1 MSAATDEPVGPEYRP
16 PRLSLRLLRAA
27 RPRNGGA
34 CIRIGELIEN
44 LGEYSFGW
52 SLLVFALVNMM
63 PLPVGS
69 NLITAV
75 PLIILTSQM
84 ARGWHYVHVPES
96 IARQE
101 IDSAAF
107 RRRVASVR
115 SFTGRLERILR
126 PRYGWL
132 FRPEY
137 YRAISLTLLGIS
149 LVLFLPIPGTGFI
162 LACAM
167 FVFTV
172 GLIAEDGL
180 VALAGLCLGLVSVG
194 VAITLVTLFVLGLE
208 TLL

>member
-1 MSAATDEPVGPEYRP
+1 MTAATEEPVGPEYRQ

-34 CIRIGELIEN
+34 RIRIGELIEN

-52 SLLVFALVNMM
+52 SVLVFALINMM

-69 NLITAV
+69 NLITAL

-84 ARGWHYVHVPES
+84 SRGWHHVHVPEF
-96 IARQE
+96 IACRE
-101 IDSAAF
+101 IDSATF

-115 SFTGRLERILR
+115 SLTARLERVLR

-132 FRPEY
+132 FGPDY
-137 YRAISLTLLGIS
+137 YRAISVALLAIS
-149 LVLFLPIPGTGFI
+149 LTLFLPIPGTGFI
-162 LACAM
+162 LACAL
-167 FVFTV
+167 FVFAV

-180 VALAGLCLGLVSVG
+180 VAFGGLCLGLVSMAMAV
-194 VAITLVTLFVLGLE
+194 TLVTLFILGLDN
-208 TLL
+208 LL